1 MLLQLV
7 FLPILLELV
16 EINLITMKEVKV
28 FSPASVANLSCGYDV
43 LGVCLDNIGDV
54 ITVRKT
60 NRKGVFIKKISG
72 QNLSTDISKNVAG
85 VSA

>member
-7 FLPILLELV
+7 FLLILLELV

-28 FSPASVANLSCGYDV
+28 FSPASIANLSCGYDV

-54 ITVRKT
+54 ITVRKQ
-60 NRKGVFIKKISG
+60 RKGCVY
-72 QNLSTDISKNVAG
+72 
-85 VSA
+85 